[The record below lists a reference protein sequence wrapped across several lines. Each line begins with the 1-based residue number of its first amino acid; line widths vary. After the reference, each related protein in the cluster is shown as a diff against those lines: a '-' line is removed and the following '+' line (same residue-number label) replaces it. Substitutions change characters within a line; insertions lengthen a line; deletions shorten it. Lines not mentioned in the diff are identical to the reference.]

1 MRQYVHRGLMFV
13 LPHLISVATDILYNS
28 FQGHFTF
35 SSLLYSLFTL
45 MTKFIMY
52 SIGRKMSAMQKVYV
66 LGVWGFFCMIV
77 LQLRHVKFRQPA

>member
-1 MRQYVHRGLMFV
+1 MHRGLMFV

-66 LGVWGFFCMIV
+66 LGVWVFFCMIV